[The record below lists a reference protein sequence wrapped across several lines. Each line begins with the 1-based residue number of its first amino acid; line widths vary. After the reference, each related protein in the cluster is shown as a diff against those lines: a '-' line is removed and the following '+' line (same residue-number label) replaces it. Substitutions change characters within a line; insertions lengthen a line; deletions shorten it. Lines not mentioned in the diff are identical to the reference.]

1 MKRMICDN
9 RPGAEYQQHGVT
21 ARIMRG
27 LLILLTG
34 LSLALS
40 ASLNADEQIPKSLN
54 ETQGTNQ
61 LPAIEE
67 SDDLFTPSRKKS
79 VSVNSD
85 FNQTAE
91 SDETEADTVAITL
104 LGQDVLR
111 GRFERLYWTAGQAI
125 AGLAMPT
132 PVLVAAGA
140 TPGPTLCLTAAVHG
154 DELNGVETI
163 RRVMFSLES
172 DKLQGIVIGVP
183 IVNMHGFRRSSRYL
197 PDRRDL
203 NRYFPGDPK
212 GSSAGRIAHSF
223 FNEIIA
229 HCDRLIDIH
238 TGSFHRTNITQ
249 LRSDLGKESVKEF
262 SKMFH
267 DITVLDGAGASGTL
281 RRAAVD
287 AGIPA
292 VTLEAGEPLRL
303 QSREVAESVNGIR
316 AVLYH
321 MGMIAE
327 KPNRA
332 AKQAIFY
339 KSTWLRADQSGVFL
353 TEAKLGQ
360 RVKKGDILGSVT
372 DPITNRSSLIRSH
385 VDGQIIGIAVNQMVM
400 PGFAAY
406 HVGIE
411 TDERKVAAEKVADSV
426 VAEALEPV
434 AEELKEAAREA
445 AQSAAQ
451 QSNDP
456 EAVNAAVREAVKA
469 AAKGAPKIVEEKAD
483 GLSPDPKPAAT
494 PENAGADN
502 AADKP
507 KVKQAPS
514 PRDEIEDHPE

>member
-1 MKRMICDN
+1 
-9 RPGAEYQQHGVT
+9 
-21 ARIMRG
+21 MRG
-27 LLILLTG
+27 ILLI
-34 LSLALS
+34 
-40 ASLNADEQIPKSLN
+40 ASLLFCILSPMTQADEQTPKS
-54 ETQGTNQ
+54 
-61 LPAIEE
+61 IEE
-67 SDDLFTPSRKKS
+67 SPGGEEKKAADKRDSELFTPNQKKS
-79 VSVNSD
+79 AQLHTEFEQDS
-85 FNQTAE
+85 QTTP
-91 SDETEADTVAITL
+91 DIAITL
-104 LGQDVLR
+104 LGQDILR
-111 GRFERLYWTAGQAI
+111 GRFERLYWTAGQAV

-132 PVLVAAGA
+132 PVLVAAGVEA
-140 TPGPTLCLTAAVHG
+140 GPTLCLTAAVHG

-172 DKLQGIVIGVP
+172 DQLKGIVIGVP

-238 TGSFHRTNITQ
+238 TGSFHRTNLTQ

-267 DITVLDGAGASGTL
+267 DVTVLDGAGATGTL
-281 RRAAVD
+281 RKASVD

-303 QSREVAESVNGIR
+303 QLREVTQSVNGIR
-316 AVLYH
+316 AVMHH
-321 MGMIAE
+321 MNMIND
-327 KPNRA
+327 KPQRSP
-332 AKQAIFY
+332 KQNVYY

-360 RVKKGDILGSVT
+360 KVKKGDILGNVT
-372 DPITNRSSLIRSH
+372 DPITNRSSVIRSN
-385 VDGQIIGIAVNQMVM
+385 VDGQIIGIALNQMVM

-406 HVGIE
+406 HVGIN
-411 TDERKVAAEKVADSV
+411 TDERQVAAEKVADSV

-445 AQSAAQ
+445 AQSAAKQ
-451 QSNDP
+451 TNDP
-456 EAVNAAVREAVKA
+456 KEVNAAVRKAVKA
-469 AAKGAPKIVEEKAD
+469 AAQSTPKIVEDKAD
-483 GLSPDPKPAAT
+483 AAEKNSDSNDQTGTSDDEADSDDNTLKPNPKAAKPIDDELS
-494 PENAGADN
+494 E
-502 AADKP
+502 
-507 KVKQAPS
+507 
-514 PRDEIEDHPE
+514 HPE